1 MRDVAVGLQVRLDS
15 SRLPR
20 KALLPLEGKL
30 VIEHAMD
37 ALAATGIEHRYIL
50 TDEESAPVLAPLGE
64 RYGFS
69 LLVGDPQDVL
79 GRYARMAEVT
89 GAPVVVR
96 ATGDNPAVSARMCLE
111 AIKLR
116 HASGA
121 DLAGF
126 DQLPLGTGVEVL
138 SAKALLRSHREAV
151 LADEREH
158 VTLHIYRNR
167 DAYLVDRRPAPRE
180 ARMEKG
186 RITLDTEEDYRIIE
200 EVYRRRYRGVPL
212 EVEEVIGELER
223 LLVCR
228 C

>member
-96 ATGDNPAVSARMCLE
+96 ATGDNPAVSA
-111 AIKLR
+111 
-116 HASGA
+116 
-121 DLAGF
+121 
-126 DQLPLGTGVEVL
+126 
-138 SAKALLRSHREAV
+138 
-151 LADEREH
+151 
-158 VTLHIYRNR
+158 
-167 DAYLVDRRPAPRE
+167 
-180 ARMEKG
+180 
-186 RITLDTEEDYRIIE
+186 
-200 EVYRRRYRGVPL
+200 
-212 EVEEVIGELER
+212 
-223 LLVCR
+223 
-228 C
+228 